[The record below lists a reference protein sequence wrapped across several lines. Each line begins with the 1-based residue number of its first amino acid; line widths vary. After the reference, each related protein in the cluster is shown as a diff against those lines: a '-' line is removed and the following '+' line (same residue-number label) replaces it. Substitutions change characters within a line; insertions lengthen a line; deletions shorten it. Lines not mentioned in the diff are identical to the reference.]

1 MKQLTC
7 EMCGSTELL
16 KQDGVFVCQTCGTK
30 YSVEEAKKMMFEG
43 TVKVDNS
50 EKIQNYFELARTAK
64 AEDNSST
71 AAKYYGLLLEEFPSS
86 WEAKF
91 YSVYYEAME
100 CKVREAYSMCVKLE
114 KYANS
119 ILTAIKNTEP
129 VEHQEKYVLEIAE
142 KIDDI
147 ALMFLNGNSEEAK
160 DEIPDFLI
168 IWGDQLEEKFP
179 DNQEITKQAAIFWE
193 KALTII
199 VDTYFS
205 GDKDIDATILKY
217 TDKIKKYNNDY
228 VKPESNMTVHT
239 ADSPNNASVEIIK
252 WGHTDFTTLPLIP
265 VPVQYIAPGPDSAG
279 GMSVELKLRNN
290 RGKTIKYAT
299 LYATALNQLGDP
311 APCSVHNEA
320 TRALSIT
327 GPIEAGKD
335 SGKLIF
341 ETIWY
346 NPTIANII
354 LSRMIIEYLDGSKE
368 LYDYTKSNKGTP
380 SSKNRT
386 ITITRKWVYV
396 GCAVKMLVY
405 KDDVEVFQLKASDC
419 NSFVTDNQPFELR
432 IEGKGNPKG
441 AHRLMVEAGEENMN
455 FEVQFSMSGKIK
467 LQRVWEVN
475 HGT

>member
-7 EMCGSTELL
+7 EMCGSNELL
-16 KQDGVFVCQTCGTK
+16 KQDGVFVCQACGTK

-64 AEDNSST
+64 DEGDSSI
-71 AAKYYGLLLEEFPSS
+71 AAKYYGLLLEEIPSS

-142 KIDDI
+142 KINDI
-147 ALMFLNGNSEEAK
+147 ALMFLNGNSEEAS

-193 KALTII
+193 NALTIV

-205 GDKDIDATILKY
+205 GDKDIDTTISKY
-217 TDKIKKYNNDY
+217 TGKIKKYNNEY

-299 LYATALNQLGDP
+299 LYVTALNQLGDP

-346 NPTIANII
+346 NPTIANIK
-354 LSRMIIEYLDGSKE
+354 LSRMIIEYSDGSKE
-368 LYDYTKSNKGTP
+368 LYDYTKNNNKNTA

-405 KDDVEVFQLKASDC
+405 KDDVEIFQLKASDC
-419 NSFVTDNQPFELR
+419 NSFVADNQPFELR

-441 AHRLMVEAGEENMN
+441 AHRIMIEAGEENMN

-467 LQRVWEVN
+467 LQRV
-475 HGT
+475 